1 MESKVNSYK
10 LTQKTNTYILT
21 TSIQGNEVKLTIK
34 NTISSQVFAHT
45 YTVDT
50 WKRIGSIF
58 ESIQTPED
66 VIQWLHRTLKV
77 HKVKVIEEGGLIKL
91 VFFIKENGIR
101 HKVEIPISEGGQAT
115 STQVS
120 VDTSAFTSIATVDT
134 QDVTAQAEYQ
144 TQTQEIAPQE
154 YTATEYQSQ
163 SQSQDYLQQGTTTTT
178 TTTTTTNTEV
188 NFSQEFGLD
197 PSKIVSQTPNAN
209 TQEIIKSI
217 QDEQKIRLS
226 QVGNIIQGSGETQID
241 TQFQTQDYQL
251 QADTPNT
258 YTENNFDINQFT
270 TTNTTEVIPEYT
282 TTNVG
287 EEQNIITTQD
297 TTQYTTTEAIPDVTA
312 QYTTEATTDV
322 TAQYTTSE
330 AIPDVTAQYTSSVGT
345 TDVTAQYTTTEA
357 IPDVTA
363 QYTTSETTTD
373 VTAQYTTSEA
383 ISDVNAQYTTTTDFD
398 QQNVITTQ
406 DTSETQFNFQEYQAS
421 TTPEITTQYT
431 ETNTQYTNVIDST
444 PVASTSYSQPF
455 ITPADEITTTTN
467 TEIKT
472 ETPVD
477 FNIENYTTQN
487 YNNDVNYTD
496 YQATTTTTTTT
507 TTNTQ
512 YDTTQFDSTQFANTE
527 FAGYETNVQDD
538 RLIKLEGDTNSLK
551 NEHQQIQNKLSNLMS
566 QITSY
571 KSQLEFLEKEKNSNE
586 LNALRAENASIKQ
599 QLSELNNL
607 RREAAEVQMLRN
619 KISQM
624 DPLRRKAQELDSLK
638 GQLNELNMLRA
649 KVAEL
654 SSMQNQLGEL
664 NNLKAQVG
672 QINLMK
678 QQMDELNMLRAKVD
692 ELNKAKMAEGAQKEE
707 KEALKRKLEELE
719 KLKMQYEQEIRTL
732 REKKTTT
739 TQVQE
744 SSGLQ
749 QKQLL
754 FEEKTQQISVKGD
767 IIHTTEELELIT
779 RNINKAHK
787 KITLNLLYKATVDGD
802 KAEAFHEKCDQAGSS
817 LVLVETDKGKRFGG
831 FTTCSWA
838 GNCVDKKDED
848 AFVFSLDK
856 MMVYENIPDED
867 AIGCY
872 PKFGPIFLGCQI
884 RIYDN
889 AFTKGGT
896 TFEKGLNY
904 NIQEN
909 YELNGGERIFGVKEI
924 EVYEVIAQ

>member
-1 MESKVNSYK
+1 MEFKVNSYK

-58 ESIQTPED
+58 ESIQTPAD

-91 VFFIKENGIR
+91 VFFIKENGIS

-163 SQSQDYLQQGTTTTT
+163 SQSQDYLQQATTTT

-251 QADTPNT
+251 QADTTNT

-312 QYTTEATTDV
+312 QYTTEAIPDV

-330 AIPDVTAQYTSSVGT
+330 GT
-345 TDVTAQYTTTEA
+345 TDVTAQYTTES
-357 IPDVTA
+357 IPAVTA

-373 VTAQYTTSEA
+373 VTAQYTASEA

-672 QINLMK
+672 QMNLMK

-692 ELNKAKMAEGAQKEE
+692 ELNKVKMAEGAQKEE

>member
-58 ESIQTPED
+58 ESIQTPAD

-163 SQSQDYLQQGTTTTT
+163 SQDYLQQATT

-251 QADTPNT
+251 QADTTNT

-330 AIPDVTAQYTSSVGT
+330 AIP
-345 TDVTAQYTTTEA
+345 
-357 IPDVTA
+357 
-363 QYTTSETTTD
+363 D

-477 FNIENYTTQN
+477 FNITTQN

-527 FAGYETNVQDD
+527 FAGYETNAQDD

-654 SSMQNQLGEL
+654 SSMQNQLDEL

>member
-58 ESIQTPED
+58 ESIQTPAD

-163 SQSQDYLQQGTTTTT
+163 SQDYLQQATTTT

-251 QADTPNT
+251 QADTTNS

-312 QYTTEATTDV
+312 QYTTEATIDV

-330 AIPDVTAQYTSSVGT
+330 AIPDVTAQYTTSEGT
-345 TDVTAQYTTTEA
+345 TDVTAQYTTSEA
-357 IPDVTA
+357 IPDATA

-383 ISDVNAQYTTTTDFD
+383 ISDVTAQYTTTTDFD

-487 YNNDVNYTD
+487 HNNDVNYTD
-496 YQATTTTTTTT
+496 YQATTTTTTT

>member
-1 MESKVNSYK
+1 MRKK
-10 LTQKTNTYILT
+10 
-21 TSIQGNEVKLTIK
+21 
-34 NTISSQVFAHT
+34 
-45 YTVDT
+45 
-50 WKRIGSIF
+50 
-58 ESIQTPED
+58 
-66 VIQWLHRTLKV
+66 
-77 HKVKVIEEGGLIKL
+77 
-91 VFFIKENGIR
+91 
-101 HKVEIPISEGGQAT
+101 
-115 STQVS
+115 
-120 VDTSAFTSIATVDT
+120 
-134 QDVTAQAEYQ
+134 
-144 TQTQEIAPQE
+144 
-154 YTATEYQSQ
+154 
-163 SQSQDYLQQGTTTTT
+163 
-178 TTTTTTNTEV
+178 
-188 NFSQEFGLD
+188 
-197 PSKIVSQTPNAN
+197 
-209 TQEIIKSI
+209 
-217 QDEQKIRLS
+217 EQKIRLS
-226 QVGNIIQGSGETQID
+226 QVGKVIEGSAETQTD
-241 TQFQTQDYQL
+241 TQFQTQDYQF
-251 QADTPNT
+251 QADTTNT
-258 YTENNFDINQFT
+258 YTDNNFDINKFT
-270 TTNTTEVIPEYT
+270 TTNTTEAVPDLTAQYT

-287 EEQNIITTQD
+287 EEQNIITAQD
-297 TTQYTTTEAIPDVTA
+297 IT
-312 QYTTEATTDV
+312 
-322 TAQYTTSE
+322 QYTTSE
-330 AIPDVTAQYTSSVGT
+330 AIPDVTAQYTT
-345 TDVTAQYTTTEA
+345 TEAITDVNAQYTTTEA
-357 IPDVTA
+357 IP
-363 QYTTSETTTD
+363 E
-373 VTAQYTTSEA
+373 
-383 ISDVNAQYTTTTDFD
+383 ISAQYTTTPDYEK
-398 QQNVITTQ
+398 QNVITTQ

-421 TTPEITTQYT
+421 STPEITTQYT
-431 ETNTQYTNVIDST
+431 ETNTQYTNVVDST
-444 PVASTSYSQPF
+444 PVTSTSYSQPY
-455 ITPADEITTTTN
+455 ITPTDEITTTTN

-472 ETPVD
+472 EAPVD

-487 YNNDVNYTD
+487 YNNEVNYTD
-496 YQATTTTTTTT
+496 YQATTTTTTTI
-507 TTNTQ
+507 NTQ
-512 YDTTQFDSTQFANTE
+512 YDTTQFDATQFANTQ
-527 FAGYETNVQDD
+527 FTGYETNTNDVNGQDD
-538 RLIKLEGDTNSLK
+538 RLIKLEMNTNSLK
-551 NEHQQIQNKLSNLMS
+551 NEHQQIENKLSNLMS

-571 KSQLEFLEKEKNSNE
+571 KNQLEFLEKEKNSNE

-607 RREAAEVQMLRN
+607 RKEAAEVQMLRSQ
-619 KISQM
+619 ISQM

-672 QINLMK
+672 QMNLMK
-678 QQMDELNMLRAKVD
+678 QQMNELNMLRAKVD

-707 KEALKRKLEELE
+707 KEALKRKLQELE
-719 KLKMQYEQEIRTL
+719 ALKMQYEQEIRTL
-732 REKKTTT
+732 REKKATT

-754 FEEKTQQISVKGD
+754 FEDKTQQISVKGD

-779 RNINKAHK
+779 RSINKAHK

-802 KAEAFHEKCDQAGSS
+802 KAEAFHEKCDQAASS

-856 MMVYENIPDED
+856 MMVYENIPEED

>member
-58 ESIQTPED
+58 ESIQTPAD

-163 SQSQDYLQQGTTTTT
+163 SQSQDYLQQATTTT

-251 QADTPNT
+251 QADTTNT

-270 TTNTTEVIPEYT
+270 TTNTTEFVPEYT

-312 QYTTEATTDV
+312 QYTTSEGTTDV

-330 AIPDVTAQYTSSVGT
+330 GT

-383 ISDVNAQYTTTTDFD
+383 ISDVNAQYTTTTDFE

-496 YQATTTTTTTT
+496 YQTTTTTTTTT

-692 ELNKAKMAEGAQKEE
+692 ELNKAKMAEGAQKEV

>member
-58 ESIQTPED
+58 ESIQTPAD

-163 SQSQDYLQQGTTTTT
+163 SQDYLQQATT

-251 QADTPNT
+251 QADTTNT

-297 TTQYTTTEAIPDVTA
+297 TTQYTTTEAIPDITA

-330 AIPDVTAQYTSSVGT
+330 AIPDVTAQYTTSEGT
-345 TDVTAQYTTTEA
+345 TDVTAQYTTSEP

-363 QYTTSETTTD
+363 QYTTSEGTTD

-421 TTPEITTQYT
+421 TTPEITTQST

-496 YQATTTTTTTT
+496 YQATTTTTTT

-664 NNLKAQVG
+664 NNLKAQIG

>member
-1 MESKVNSYK
+1 MEFKVNSYK

-58 ESIQTPED
+58 ESIQTPAD

-91 VFFIKENGIR
+91 VFFIKENGIS

-163 SQSQDYLQQGTTTTT
+163 SQSQDYLQQATTTT

-251 QADTPNT
+251 QADTTNT

-270 TTNTTEVIPEYT
+270 TTNTTEVVPEYT

-312 QYTTEATTDV
+312 QYTTEAIPDV

-330 AIPDVTAQYTSSVGT
+330 GT
-345 TDVTAQYTTTEA
+345 TDVTAQYTTES
-357 IPDVTA
+357 IPAVTA

-373 VTAQYTTSEA
+373 VTAQYTASEA

-672 QINLMK
+672 QMNLMK

-692 ELNKAKMAEGAQKEE
+692 ELNKVKMAEGAQKEE